1 MLIRLSS
8 VRLRRLMIVSSM
20 LLPVVLP
27 VRQMSAWAQGESGR
41 AGVTG
46 RVTDATGAVIPKATV
61 TLTDTQTGQSR
72 TVTADGAG
80 LYNFPGLV
88 VSTYMLKAS
97 YSGFAETRIDSIPL
111 SVGQT
116 AEINLVLGAAS
127 AANTVTVT
135 AETEDLTG
143 RDQVANATL
152 IGNEAVENLPTRG
165 RNFTDFALL
174 TPGISQELDRFGLVV
189 NGQRS
194 GNSNISIDGV
204 DFNDPLQNGQRG
216 GSVAAYFFPQV
227 AVREFQVVRTGLS
240 AEVGRTN
247 AGFVN
252 VVTKSGTNRFH
263 GEALYTNRNPWL
275 TWPDA
280 LNDPE
285 ATNEQNQFAV
295 GVGGPIIH
303 DKLFFFA
310 GVEKTYFEV
319 PFFVRIGSNC
329 PTGGYYDPNNF
340 PQDSGCAQNQYPT
353 GTPPLP
359 AQYAALETTSYGLNS
374 PLASA
379 ARLDWQVSPRNT
391 AMMQYMSTF
400 LNNVA
405 YGVSG
410 VSQAAVSNNTTYA
423 QQSQAV
429 VLGLNTA
436 INSTQ
441 TNDLHVQY
449 VYDNRQQRPNTP
461 GAAEIDIGD
470 FLNIGGTAAGTYI
483 YRAIREELIDN
494 YSWLL
499 GKHALHFGV
508 DLNIEPETQ
517 QREYYPNGLWTVD
530 TLADYIAA
538 LPVAQGGGGQSP
550 AAINKSAAS
559 GCGAESSACPF
570 QFEQTLP
577 YSNGALPKYVGTQ
590 KEFAGYVEDNFRAL
604 SRLTLNMGFR
614 YEAQLEPPAPANPAV
629 PGTGLDPSDL
639 TMFQPRFGMAW
650 DVRGNGSTVVRA
662 STGLFDARTP
672 AYILQHV
679 FTDNGTQVAS
689 INSSYDQNILN
700 LIPFAGS
707 FGSFSAVPTADQA
720 FILNDIYAQNPAF
733 KNPRSYQAAAAVEQM
748 LTRGI
753 ALVISGT
760 HQETWKL
767 QHRLDT
773 NLFQPTVDAATLY
786 PVFPKYNPITGNLCQ
801 YGGVVVPC
809 RPNATIAGFHQNYS
823 TGHSTYNSLIFQLRG
838 RFTKRLTGAFNFTWA
853 STRDDDSNE
862 RDADRELALDSLC
875 TACYNRGYSQQDIRA
890 QFNMNLVYH
899 IPWQHL
905 IFSTSFI
912 TRTPLPYTA
921 VTSGS
926 KQGDFNNDG
935 NSKNDRPILCSQKP
949 YTTCPVSATQINA
962 YKGGAEVGTVVGR
975 NTFRQKSY
983 EYQGNLPTSATNQI
997 GNATGGLVPVVS
1009 GIMGTDY
1016 RLNNGF
1022 LDTYI
1027 GGHRIFNADFLNW
1040 GFLNLDMRLIKEFR
1054 VKKTQRAQFSAECL
1068 NCSRAA
1074 NLNFTS
1080 NATSKFTHAQSTM
1093 NALTGFYYSGS
1104 SAGLPTAA
1112 PDTFRSGGPRQIQLG
1127 ARYIF

>member
-8 VRLRRLMIVSSM
+8 ARLRRLMIVSSM

-27 VRQMSAWAQGESGR
+27 MQQMTAWAQGESGR

-46 RVTDATGAVIPKATV
+46 RVTDLTGAVIPKATV
-61 TLTDTQTGQSR
+61 TITDTQTGQSR

-97 YSGFAETRIDSIPL
+97 YTGFAETRIDSIPL

-116 AEINLVLGAAS
+116 AEINLVLGAAG

-143 RDQVANATL
+143 RDQTANATL
-152 IGNEAVENLPTRG
+152 IGNEAVENLPSRG

-280 LNDPE
+280 LNNPE
-285 ATNEQNQFAV
+285 ATNNQNQFAV
-295 GVGGPIIH
+295 SVGGPLIH

-310 GVEKTYFEV
+310 GVEKTYFQV
-319 PFFVRIGSNC
+319 PFFVRVGGNC
-329 PTGGYYDPNNF
+329 PIAGYYDPNNF
-340 PQDSGCAQNQYPT
+340 PEDSGCSQAAGAGPAV
-353 GTPPLP
+353 LP

-410 VSQAAVSNNTTYA
+410 VSGASVSNNTTYA

-429 VLGLNTA
+429 VLGLTTA
-436 INSTQ
+436 VNSSQ
-441 TNDLHVQY
+441 TNVAHVQY
-449 VYDNRQQRPNTP
+449 VYDNRLQTPNTP

-470 FLNIGGTAAGTYI
+470 FLNIGGTAAGTYK
-483 YRAIREELIDN
+483 YRAIREEFLDN

-499 GKHALHFGV
+499 GKHSLHFGV
-508 DLNIEPETQ
+508 DINLEPETQ

-530 TLADYIAA
+530 TLADYILA

-550 AAINKSAAS
+550 YAINKAAS
-559 GCGAESSACPF
+559 STCGALSSACPF
-570 QFEQTLP
+570 QFQQTLP
-577 YSNGALPKYVGTQ
+577 YNSGPLPKYVGTQ
-590 KEFAGYVEDNFRAL
+590 REFAGFVEDNFRAL
-604 SRLTLNMGFR
+604 SRLTLTMGFR
-614 YEAQLEPPAPANPAV
+614 YEAQLEPAATANPAV

-639 TMFQPRFGMAW
+639 SMWQPRVGLAW

-662 STGLFDARTP
+662 SSGLFDARTP

-679 FTDNGTQVAS
+679 FTDNGLQVAGV
-689 INSSYDQNILN
+689 NSNYDQNILN
-700 LIPFAGS
+700 DIPFASS
-707 FGSFSAVPTADQA
+707 FGSFSAVPAADQA
-720 FILNDIYAQNPAF
+720 FILNDIYAQNPNF
-733 KNPRSYQAAAAVEQM
+733 KNPRSFQASLAVEQM
-748 LTRGI
+748 LNKRV
-753 ALVISGT
+753 ALVINGT

-773 NLFQPTVDAATLY
+773 NLFPPTVDAATLY
-786 PVFPKYNPITGNLCQ
+786 PVFPSNNPITNTPCKF
-801 YGGVVVPC
+801 GGVAVPC
-809 RPNATIAGFHQNYS
+809 RPNASIAGFHQNFS
-823 TGHSTYNSLIFQLRG
+823 TGHSTYNSLIVQLRG
-838 RFTKRLTGAFNFTWA
+838 RFTKRLTGAVNFTWG
-853 STRDDDSNE
+853 SNRDDDSNE

-875 TACYNRGYSQQDIRA
+875 TACYNRGYSQQDIRD
-890 QFNMNLVYH
+890 NMNMHLVYRM
-899 IPWQHL
+899 PWHL
-905 IFSTSFI
+905 IFSTAFI
-912 TRTPLPYTA
+912 TRTPLPFTA

-926 KQGDFNNDG
+926 KQGDFDNDG
-935 NSKNDRPILCSQKP
+935 NTKNDRPILCSQVP
-949 YTTCPVSATQINA
+949 FTTCQVSSTQINA

-975 NTFRQKSY
+975 NTFRQRSY
-983 EYQGNLPTSATNQI
+983 EYQGNLPVSPSI
-997 GNATGGLVPVVS
+997 KVGNAIGGLIPAVS
-1009 GIMGTDY
+1009 GIAGTDY
-1016 RLNNGF
+1016 RRNNGF

-1040 GFLNLDMRLIKEFR
+1040 GFMNLDMRLIKEFR
-1054 VKKTQRAQFSAECL
+1054 VKKTQRVQFSGECL

-1074 NLNFTS
+1074 NLNFTA

-1093 NALTGFYYSGS
+1093 NAVTGYYYSGG
-1104 SAGLPTAA
+1104 SAGLPAAA

-1127 ARYIF
+1127 ARYFF